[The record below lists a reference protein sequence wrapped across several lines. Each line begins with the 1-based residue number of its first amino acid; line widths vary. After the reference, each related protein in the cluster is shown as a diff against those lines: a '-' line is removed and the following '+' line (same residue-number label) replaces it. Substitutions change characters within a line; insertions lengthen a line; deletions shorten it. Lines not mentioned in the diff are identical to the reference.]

1 MMTLQKRAKTK
12 GLPSPKLKATVV
24 GWSGPARSRGAPPED
39 KVLKVIKIEETAG
52 AHSVSIRVGGC
63 GRWWL
68 VMDGGDITSPL
79 HDFVLLLP
87 GGMLATGELTLREG
101 SRFA

>member
-1 MMTLQKRAKTK
+1 MTLQKRAKTN
-12 GLPSPKLKATVV
+12 GLPSPKLKATVE

-79 HDFVLLLP
+79 HEFVLLEL
-87 GGMLATGELTLREG
+87 GTGVQLTLRGG
-101 SRFA
+101 SRSP

>member
-1 MMTLQKRAKTK
+1 MTLQKRAKTN
-12 GLPSPKLKATVV
+12 GLPSPKLKATVG